1 MNVEAIAKEKIDAWF
16 AEWTE
21 LEAKI
26 HAAHDA
32 RNGEAKG
39 LMEEAIVLF
48 ERLVQEA
55 GDEVLPINGV
65 ERLNFIKA
73 KPSQYACYR
82 QLDELY
88 KETKKRTARLRLQ
101 ATKK

>member
-1 MNVEAIAKEKIDAWF
+1 MNVEAIAKEKMDAWF
-16 AEWTE
+16 VEWTE

-26 HAAHDA
+26 HAAHDV
-32 RNGEAKG
+32 RNGETKG

-82 QLDELY
+82 QLDELF
-88 KETKKRTARLRLQ
+88 KETKKRAARLRLQ